1 MRSLKTYYSIPRK
14 KGFYTCLREL
24 KIAVWPIWL
33 THSRAAIEQIQAE
46 RTSRYLWRKYG
57 SLITKPLDAPQN
69 VAQYIYIA
77 FCRLLTC
84 SLRIIHLYY
93 MIILLCPAR
102 T

>member
-1 MRSLKTYYSIPRK
+1 MRSLKTYYSILRK

-33 THSRAAIEQIQAE
+33 THSRAAIEQIQAG

-69 VAQYIYIA
+69 VAQ
-77 FCRLLTC
+77 
-84 SLRIIHLYY
+84 
-93 MIILLCPAR
+93 
-102 T
+102 